1 MMKVPVVS
9 THLAFAHDGALL
21 ALGTSIPGIVRHAAG
36 YVDRILKGA
45 KPEDL
50 PVERPTAFSLV
61 VNLKV
66 AQALGLT
73 IPHSLL
79 ARADEVIE

>member
-1 MMKVPVVS
+1 MKVPVVS
-9 THLAFAHDGALL
+9 THFDFAKDGALL
-21 ALGTSIPGIVRHAAG
+21 ALGTNIPEIARRAAG

-50 PVERPTAFSLV
+50 PVERPTEVRLG

-73 IPHSLL
+73 VPASLL